1 MEGMAGTGEEALLR
15 AMMSGAMAGA
25 DGGGMD
31 PMMAA
36 MMMAQQQQQCEMSD
50 EQRAM
55 EEALAAQMM
64 AQVMGGGGGVPGFP
78 GVDPA
83 FQDAQTQ
90 EQGEQQEDVAA
101 PSEDTPG
108 EANDS
113 TDVAAAAHHA
123 QQKAMEEAFAA
134 TMMAGMMGGMMG
146 GAGEGMPPVEAYDT
160 ATFDPMEDNVD
171 VWEWEPPEDQCRVV
185 ERLPDP
191 AKDGYRIELV
201 VDDAEE
207 VTTPPHHTACTASL
221 SCRSVQP

>member
-1 MEGMAGTGEEALLR
+1 MEGMSGTGEEELLR
-15 AMMSGAMAGA
+15 AMMSDAMGGA
-25 DGGGMD
+25 DGCGMD

-36 MMMAQQQQQCEMSD
+36 MMMAQQQQRCEMSG

-64 AQVMGGGGGVPGFP
+64 AQVTGGGGFP

-113 TDVAAAAHHA
+113 TDVAAAAHA
-123 QQKAMEEAFAA
+123 QQKVAA

-207 VTTPPHHTACTASL
+207 VTTPPHYTACTASL